1 MCFRFLVSFCL
12 HSIQIDLYAEKR
24 NNKFH
29 LIIINWY
36 FIMLLGAGFAQAAVV
51 QWFLNIAFKYCN
63 RIQWLPRAKQQWQ
76 ENETHQVR
84 SRERLWVRER
94 KREKKSKEKLCFE
107 MIESSNDEALN
118 ERKRDHEPKSLEN
131 EKMFLPYGH
140 IQLAMVKLV
149 NDSMPLSCDR
159 LMEISN
165 FDK

>member
-51 QWFLNIAFKYCN
+51 QRFLNIEFKYCN

-76 ENETHQVR
+76 ENETHRVR
-84 SRERLWVRER
+84 RSQRLWVRER
-94 KREKKSKEKLCFE
+94 KREKKAKKNYASKWLNRAMTKHW
-107 MIESSNDEALN
+107 MNGKGTMNQNRWKTKN
-118 ERKRDHEPKSLEN
+118 ERKKCFCHTATFN
-131 EKMFLPYGH
+131 W
-140 IQLAMVKLV
+140 QW
-149 NDSMPLSCDR
+149 
-159 LMEISN
+159 
-165 FDK
+165 

>member
-1 MCFRFLVSFCL
+1 MKLTEWEG
-12 HSIQIDLYAEKR
+12 EKDYEFEEE
-24 NNKFH
+24 K
-29 LIIINWY
+29 
-36 FIMLLGAGFAQAAVV
+36 
-51 QWFLNIAFKYCN
+51 
-63 RIQWLPRAKQQWQ
+63 
-76 ENETHQVR
+76 E
-84 SRERLWVRER
+84 RE
-94 KREKKSKEKLCFE
+94 KSKEKLCFE

-131 EKMFLPYGH
+131 EKWEKKMFLPYGH

>member
-51 QWFLNIAFKYCN
+51 QRFLNIAFKYCN

-76 ENETHQVR
+76 ENETHRVR
-84 SRERLWVRER
+84 RREWLWVRER
-94 KREKKSKEKLCFE
+94 KREKKKQRKIMLRNDWIEQWRSIEWTEKGPWTKIAGKRKMREKKCFCHTATF
-107 MIESSNDEALN
+107 NW
-118 ERKRDHEPKSLEN
+118 
-131 EKMFLPYGH
+131 
-140 IQLAMVKLV
+140 Q
-149 NDSMPLSCDR
+149 
-159 LMEISN
+159 
-165 FDK
+165 